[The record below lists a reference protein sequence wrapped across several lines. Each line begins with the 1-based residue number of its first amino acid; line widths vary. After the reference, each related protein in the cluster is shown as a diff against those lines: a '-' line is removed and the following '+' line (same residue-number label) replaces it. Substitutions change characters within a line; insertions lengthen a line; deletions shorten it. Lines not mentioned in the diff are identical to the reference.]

1 MNKASATRDRI
12 LQHGL
17 QLLSTGGLAG
27 VTLGVLAERAGLSK
41 SGLFAHFRS
50 IEDVQISLLR
60 HTAKVADR
68 HVVAPAMA
76 APEGLPRLRALMQL
90 WFGWSARA
98 GLEGGCPIAA
108 SLFDY
113 DDRDGPVRDEALALE
128 GQWRALLAG
137 LTRQAVE
144 RGELAAGLD
153 IDQFVF
159 ELCGIYLTHHAALR
173 FVRDPAADR
182 RAARAIDALL
192 TRAGAADPPRI

>member
-1 MNKASATRDRI
+1 MTKTSATRERI

-27 VTLGVLAERAGLSK
+27 VTLGQLAERAGLSK

-60 HTAKVADR
+60 HTAEVANR

-76 APEGLPRLRALMQL
+76 VPEGLPRLRALVRL
-90 WFGWSARA
+90 WLGWSARA

-108 SLFDY
+108 SLFEY
-113 DDRDGPVRDEALALE
+113 DDREGPVRTEALALE
-128 GQWRALLAG
+128 RHWRALLAG
-137 LTRQAVE
+137 LAGQAVE
-144 RGELAAGLD
+144 RGELRAGLD
-153 IDQFVF
+153 VDQFVF
-159 ELCGIYLTHHAALR
+159 ELCGIYLTHHASLR

-182 RAARAIDALL
+182 RAAIAVEALL
-192 TRAGAADPPRI
+192 DRARADGPNRQ